1 MDISKNKFLKAFDVM
16 FDDFLNIFFD
26 YLLISIAMIKIYIFR
41 FWIFYKKNFQEEI
54 VDFLRTSFKDPLRWI
69 I

>member
-16 FDDFLNIFFD
+16 FDDFLNIFFN

-54 VDFLRTSFKDPLRWI
+54 VDFLRTNFKDPPRWI